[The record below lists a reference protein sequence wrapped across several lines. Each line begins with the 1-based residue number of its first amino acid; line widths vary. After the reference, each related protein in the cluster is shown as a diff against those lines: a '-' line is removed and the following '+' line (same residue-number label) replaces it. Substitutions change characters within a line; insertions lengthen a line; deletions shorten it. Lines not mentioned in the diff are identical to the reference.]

1 MFSRIV
7 ITMIFM
13 MIMMMM
19 MRIRMIYQ
27 GQGLNNF
34 AEQLVKLMY

>member
-19 MRIRMIYQ
+19 MMRRRMIYQ

-34 AEQLVKLMY
+34 AEQLV

>member
-7 ITMIFM
+7 ITMILM

-19 MRIRMIYQ
+19 MRMIYQ

-34 AEQLVKLMY
+34 AEQLV

>member
-7 ITMIFM
+7 ITMMLMI
-13 MIMMMM
+13 IMMMM
-19 MRIRMIYQ
+19 MRMIYQ

-34 AEQLVKLMY
+34 AEQLV

>member
-19 MRIRMIYQ
+19 MRMRMIYQ

-34 AEQLVKLMY
+34 AEQLV

>member
-19 MRIRMIYQ
+19 MRMIYQ

>member
-7 ITMIFM
+7 ITMILM
-13 MIMMMM
+13 VIMMMM
-19 MRIRMIYQ
+19 MRMIYQ